1 MNVCVCVCVCVS
13 LLLHVEY
20 QCRCLPMHASFL
32 SIFSSV
38 SLLLLPSMSNVAPPS
53 SLNEVNVGSVLAR
66 RYNEVDLCNLTRH
79 ALDMQ

>member
-1 MNVCVCVCVCVS
+1 MCVCVCVCVCPSCYMWSISVAVCLCM
-13 LLLHVEY
+13 LL
-20 QCRCLPMHASFL
+20 FL

-66 RYNEVDLCNLTRH
+66 RYNEVDLCNLTGH